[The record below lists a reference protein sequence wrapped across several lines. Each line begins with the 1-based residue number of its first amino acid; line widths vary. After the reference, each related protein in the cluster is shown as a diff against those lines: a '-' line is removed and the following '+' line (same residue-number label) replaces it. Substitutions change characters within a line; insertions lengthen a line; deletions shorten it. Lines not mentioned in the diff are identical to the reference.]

1 MGKNMDIRGDFRPF
15 RAARNW
21 ACGLATLALCA
32 VGVGAEAAEWTIL
45 QAGSVIADPRE
56 DATGAASVVVR
67 DDRIVRIASG
77 HLAAADLADAGPD
90 DTVTVID
97 LRDKTL
103 LPGLIDS
110 HTHLAADPDYPFWAV
125 TTGTEAADAVTG
137 IVNAEITLR
146 AGFTTVRDLGSGPES
161 IFAVRDAINAGRI
174 LGPRILA
181 AGPAISIV
189 GGHGDISGFRR
200 EVDQAL
206 AHLAPGTCTGPVQCA
221 ERVRELSKFG
231 SDVIKITATGGVLSQ
246 QARGLDKHFTDE
258 ELRAIV
264 ATAHQL
270 GLKVAA
276 HAHGPRGM
284 ESAAAAGVDSVD
296 HGTFGDDAALRAM
309 KKSGSYMVPTLMAF
323 TGVKARLG
331 TGIFTPAVE
340 EKGRIAVE
348 RLGIALKQAKAM
360 GVRIAF
366 GTDSGVF
373 EHGRNAEE
381 FALMVD
387 YGGLTPREALVSATV
402 TAAELLGLGDEI
414 GTLAPGKAADIIA
427 VNGNPLQDVTVLE
440 KVQFVMARG
449 RAVPPLG
456 AHPAVARKE

>member
-1 MGKNMDIRGDFRPF
+1 MQLKGQKAWLGGLIAL
-15 RAARNW
+15 AAFVIGPS
-21 ACGLATLALCA
+21 A
-32 VGVGAEAAEWTIL
+32 GAAQWTIL

-56 DATGAASVVVR
+56 SATGAASIIVR
-67 DDRIVRIASG
+67 EDRIVRIVNG
-77 HLAAADLADAGPD
+77 HLEAADITEAGAED
-90 DTVTVID
+90 DVTVLD

-110 HTHLAADPDYPFWAV
+110 HTHLTADPDYPFWTV
-125 TTGTEAADAVTG
+125 TTGTEAVDAVTG
-137 IVNAEITLR
+137 TINAEITLR

-161 IFAVRDAINAGRI
+161 IYAVRDAIDSGRI

-181 AGPAISIV
+181 SGPAISIV
-189 GGHGDISGFRR
+189 GGHGDLSGFRR
-200 EVDQAL
+200 EVDGAL
-206 AHLAPGTCTGPVQCA
+206 SHLAAGVCTGAVQCA
-221 ERVRELSKFG
+221 ERVREMSKFG
-231 SDVIKITATGGVLSQ
+231 ADLIKITATGGVLSQ

-264 ATAHQL
+264 TTAHQL

-296 HGTFGDDAALRAM
+296 HGTFGDNAALRAM

-323 TGVKARLG
+323 TGVRDRLG

-340 EKGRIAVE
+340 EKGRVAVE
-348 RLGIALKQAKAM
+348 RLGVALKAAHKM
-360 GVRIAF
+360 GVKIAF

-381 FALMVD
+381 FRLMVE

-402 TAAELLGLGDEI
+402 SAATLLGLADEI
-414 GTLAPGKAADIIA
+414 GTLAPGKVADIIA
-427 VNGNPLQDVTVLE
+427 VSGDPLQDVTVLE
-440 KVQFVMARG
+440 RVQFVMARG
-449 RAVPPLG
+449 KAVPPLETR
-456 AHPAVARKE
+456 PALTASKD